1 MTDIEKIVTAY
12 VNQTHGMYTREYIR
26 EQIMELQKANF
37 ENKLDENRGI
47 KSIDMNREY
56 ADIPSHTKFTKEY
69 MERRAREDAEA
80 PAREEEE
87 LMIKLR
93 LKYNGRTT
101 KSPYFQ

>member
-1 MTDIEKIVTAY
+1 
-12 VNQTHGMYTREYIR
+12 
-26 EQIMELQKANF
+26 
-37 ENKLDENRGI
+37 
-47 KSIDMNREY
+47 
-56 ADIPSHTKFTKEY
+56 